1 MKLQESGENYLETIL
16 LLQRKKGAVRSV
28 DIAAE
33 LSFSKPSIS
42 RAVGL
47 LKSGGFVTVDDFGLI
62 SLTELGKERAEQVY
76 ARHLLLTRFLTRLG
90 VPDDIA
96 DADACR
102 IEHVISETSFEAIQT
117 WMAAD
122 KDPLS
127 GSL

>member
-122 KDPLS
+122 KEPLS

>member
-1 MKLQESGENYLETIL
+1 M
-16 LLQRKKGAVRSV
+16 LQRKKGAVRSV

-122 KDPLS
+122 KEPLS

>member
-102 IEHVISETSFEAIQT
+102 IEHVISQESFDCIRRHVDERFG
-117 WMAAD
+117 
-122 KDPLS
+122 KN
-127 GSL
+127 

>member
-33 LSFSKPSIS
+33 LSFSKPSLS

-122 KDPLS
+122 KEPLS

>member
-16 LLQRKKGAVRSV
+16 LLQTKKGAVRSV
-28 DIAAE
+28 HIAAE

-122 KDPLS
+122 KEPLS

>member
-90 VPDDIA
+90 VPDDVA

-122 KDPLS
+122 KEPLS

>member
-102 IEHVISETSFEAIQT
+102 ADMPRSSPKYTSCSCT
-117 WMAAD
+117 
-122 KDPLS
+122 LTL
-127 GSL
+127 G